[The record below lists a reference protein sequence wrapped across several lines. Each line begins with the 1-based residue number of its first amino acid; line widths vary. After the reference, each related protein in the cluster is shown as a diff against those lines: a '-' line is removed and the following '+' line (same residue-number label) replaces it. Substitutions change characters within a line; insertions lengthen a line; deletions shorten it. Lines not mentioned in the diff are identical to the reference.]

1 MKRIITFITL
11 FSLLVIQSC
20 RSSEDEKMDNYRE
33 ELQLKSEPSQ
43 KEAFKNLTSEN
54 KVKIWGSKL
63 SQVLTQD
70 LSQEQRSL
78 VEALRG
84 EIKNMKSPSYDG
96 IKLIELGIELAK
108 ITPENEFINMV
119 SELEDYKRDEKLYLL
134 KSNNNPIVLNLQ
146 NFLIT
151 VKQRNKLIVEE
162 NQGNVLN
169 KKRPCDCSW
178 TCGMYSGSSDDCAAT
193 ESGCGIFWSQP
204 CTGTIRP

>member
-119 SELEDYKRDEKLYLL
+119 SELEDYKRDEKLYL
-134 KSNNNPIVLNLQ
+134 
-146 NFLIT
+146 
-151 VKQRNKLIVEE
+151 
-162 NQGNVLN
+162 
-169 KKRPCDCSW
+169 
-178 TCGMYSGSSDDCAAT
+178 
-193 ESGCGIFWSQP
+193 
-204 CTGTIRP
+204 